1 MIERRRMTGF
11 VEGPKVRMLA
21 IPGKLRVTVR
31 TGTHWLGT
39 IALFGAMVFVAANVY
54 FHWTDFPSWIRG
66 LLLLVGISP
75 MPLLVFQLC
84 AQEIIEFDRQM
95 LTIRKGIHRW
105 VRKREYRIE
114 DCRGLERKSC
124 SKGKNSGL
132 RCTVVWRTITFGH
145 WLSGDD
151 ALEILT
157 ALRRNLPDVAQKIC
171 A

>member
-1 MIERRRMTGF
+1 MTGL

-31 TGTHWLGT
+31 TGTHWMGT
-39 IALFGAMVFVAANVY
+39 MALFGAMVFVGVNIY
-54 FHWTDFPSWIRG
+54 MHWTGFPYWVRG
-66 LLLLVGISP
+66 ILLLVGVSP

-84 AQEIIEFDRQM
+84 AQEIIEFDQQI

-114 DCRGLERKSC
+114 DCRGLERRSC

-132 RCTVVWRTITFGH
+132 KCTVVWRTVTFGH
-145 WLSGDD
+145 WLSADD
-151 ALEILT
+151 AHEILT